1 MAYPVLYSFYRCP
14 YAMRARLALLRSK
27 KSYYLREVNLKE
39 KPADMLVYSP
49 KGTVPVMLL
58 ADGQIIDESLDIVDW
73 AFAQEQD
80 YQKTEAEEQLIKNFQ
95 QEFVYYVYR
104 WKYPERYNDV
114 SKQEAGKQI
123 QNYLRNIA
131 KELAGKGYLYNDIF
145 GKAEVVILPFIRQA
159 YLADQEI
166 LVDKN
171 LDNVKSWLE
180 QRLATDEFKTAMLK
194 YDIWSEA
201 LANQKLISL

>member
-73 AFAQEQD
+73 VFAQKQD

-104 WKYPERYNDV
+104 WKYPERYNDIT
-114 SKQEAGKQI
+114 KKEAGEKI
-123 QNYLRNIA
+123 RNYLIDIA
-131 KELAGKGYLYNDIF
+131 KELAGKGYLYSEVF

-159 YLADQEI
+159 YLADQDI
-166 LVDKN
+166 LIGEN
-171 LDNVKSWLE
+171 LETIKSWLE
-180 QRLATDEFKTAMLK
+180 QRLATDVFKTAMLK
-194 YDIWSEA
+194 YDVWSES
-201 LANQKLISL
+201 LANQELISL